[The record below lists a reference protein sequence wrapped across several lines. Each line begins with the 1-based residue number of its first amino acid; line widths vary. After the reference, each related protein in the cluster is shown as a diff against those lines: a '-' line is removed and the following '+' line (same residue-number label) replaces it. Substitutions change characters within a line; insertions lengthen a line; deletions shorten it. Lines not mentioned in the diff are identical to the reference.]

1 MIGQD
6 PRGYHRSVRPFRFLA
21 DVGGAATVAE
31 LRELARRAESI
42 GYAVAV
48 IPDHLTIPLGPIATL
63 ATVAAATTRL
73 RIGTFVLNN
82 DLRHPMV
89 LAQELATLDLLSE
102 GRLEIAIGAG
112 WNRAEYSAAGLA
124 FDPSPT
130 RTARLEESVHV
141 LKGRFGDGP
150 FSFAGAHH
158 TITEADGVPKPVQRP
173 HPPFFIGGG
182 GRRTLS
188 LAGHEADIVGLAPR
202 ISWGERMAVDPRSLT
217 VEAAAEKIAWVREA
231 AGERFDRLEINA
243 YPSQFPSIVTDHA
256 RAVATERAAAITAR
270 SGMPITADE
279 LLASP
284 HQYIGTVDALCEKLL
299 ELRERLGISSFMLG
313 DVDEM
318 APVVERLAGT

>member
-1 MIGQD
+1 M
-6 PRGYHRSVRPFRFLA
+6 RPFRFLA
-21 DVGGAATVAE
+21 DIGAATSPGE
-31 LRELARRAESI
+31 LRALARRAESI

-48 IPDHLTIPLGPIATL
+48 IPDHLVIPLGPIATL

-112 WNRAEYSAAGLA
+112 WNRAEYAAAGIPFEA
-124 FDPSPT
+124 SSV
-130 RTARLEESVHV
+130 RTDRLEESVHV
-141 LKGRFGDGP
+141 LKGLFGDGP
-150 FSFAGAHH
+150 FSFAGAHY
-158 TITEADGVPKPVQRP
+158 TITEADGVPKPVQQP

-188 LAGHEADIVGLAPR
+188 LAGREADIVGLAPR
-202 ISWGERMAVDPRSLT
+202 ISWGEKIAVDPRSLT
-217 VEAAAEKIAWVREA
+217 TEAAAEKIAWVREA
-231 AGERFDRLEINA
+231 AGARYETLELNA
-243 YPSQFPSIVTDHA
+243 YASQFPSAVTDHA

-270 SGMPITADE
+270 SGIEISPDD

-284 HQYIGTVDALCEKLL
+284 HQYIGTVGALCDKLL
-299 ELRERLGISSFMLG
+299 ELRATLGISSFMLG